1 MFVYDF
7 LQLATPFEDV
17 TPRLL
22 EGGGERLA
30 VLGRAAYD
38 DGEATVA
45 SFGPDAL
52 PGDRLVTVEFGRP
65 VGEANVV
72 VVPFRW
78 RAMGQP
84 WLFPAVDGHLELSR
98 LGSAHTHVSLLANY
112 TPPGG
117 YFGRLADRMGLH
129 HLVEAGVRTFL
140 RRFAEGLTGPGEP
153 VAA

>member
-7 LQLATPFEDV
+7 LQLEAPFEQV
-17 TPRLL
+17 RPRIL

-30 VLGRAAYD
+30 VIARAAYD

-45 SFGPDAL
+45 SLGLDPVPVDKRVSVQFD
-52 PGDRLVTVEFGRP
+52 RP
-65 VGEANVV
+65 VEQDDVV

-78 RAMGQP
+78 RAIGQP
-84 WLFPAVDGHLELSR
+84 RLFPAVDGHLELSR
-98 LGSAHTHVSLLANY
+98 LGPSHTHVSLLANY

-140 RRFAEGLTGPGEP
+140 HRFAEGLTRPGEQ

>member
-7 LQLATPFEDV
+7 LQLEAPFEEV
-17 TPRLL
+17 RPRLL
-22 EGGGERLA
+22 EDGDRLA
-30 VLGRAAYD
+30 VLGRAAYV

-45 SFGPDAL
+45 SLATDPL
-52 PGDRLVTVEFGRP
+52 PVDRLVTVEFDRP
-65 VGEANVV
+65 VEEESVV

-78 RAMGQP
+78 RAIGQP
-84 WLFPAVDGHLELSR
+84 RLFPAVEGHLELSR
-98 LGSAHTHVSLLANY
+98 LGPLHTHVSLLANY
-112 TPPGG
+112 SPPGG

-140 RRFAEGLTGPGEP
+140 RRFAEGLAGSGEP